1 MKKTLKLVAFL
12 FLVLSMTVFT
22 ACSDDET
29 SGPIDNSIAGL
40 ASRNS
45 NLTILVQALQ
55 RADLVNTLS
64 TGGPYTVFAPTNQAF
79 QNLLEDLGFTSLE
92 QVPTPVLT
100 QILLN
105 HVVLGNNISSGLSTG
120 YVKTMAKGSA
130 SSTNTLSMY
139 INTASGV
146 RINGTSN
153 VTTPNILASNGVIHI
168 VDAVITLPKVT
179 TFATADPNF
188 STLVTALTTLTPN
201 TDFVSTLN
209 GAGPFTVFAPTN
221 AAFTAL
227 DTELQPGGIAG
238 LSESTL
244 ANVLRYHV
252 ASGNVL
258 SSVLTPNGNTI
269 VNPLLANTFYTI
281 TLPGTNGNIANV
293 TDGSNRASGIVA
305 VDVQADNGVIHVL
318 NRVLLPQMP

>member
-12 FLVLSMTVFT
+12 FLGLSMTVFT

-40 ASRNS
+40 ASKNS
-45 NLTILVQALQ
+45 NLSILVQALQ

-79 QNLLEDLGFTSLE
+79 ENLLDDLNLNSLDD
-92 QVPTPVLT
+92 VPTPLLT

-105 HVVLGNNISSGLSTG
+105 HVVLGNNTSNSLSTG
-120 YVKTMAKGSA
+120 YVKTLATGSA
-130 SSTNTLSMY
+130 SSTNNLSMF
-139 INTASGV
+139 INTSSGV
-146 RINGTSN
+146 VINGMSTVS
-153 VTTPNILASNGVIHI
+153 TQNILASNGVIHI

-188 STLVTALTTLTPN
+188 STLATALTTLTPN
-201 TDFVSTLN
+201 TDFVTTLN

-221 AAFTAL
+221 AAFDAL
-227 DTELQPGGIAG
+227 NTELQPGGIAG
-238 LSESTL
+238 LSEATL
-244 ANVLRYHV
+244 TNVLLYHV

-258 SSVLTPNGNTI
+258 SSALTPNGNTV
-269 VNPLLANTFYTI
+269 VNPLLNASSFTI

-293 TDGSNRASGIVA
+293 TDGANRAGGIIA

-318 NRVLLPQMP
+318 NRVILPGS